1 MHKPVP
7 DPPSQATRRRITAIL
22 QQANADLL
30 QVLNDQPHEPP
41 LLQALKETA
50 ARPGDLRDGRHRSLF
65 DVKAGIDAETTLNHV
80 SLLLRCAEE
89 VSDEITEQGSGIER
103 GLIWSMVHSVEMAR
117 ALVDALL
124 DGSQPVGE
132 RG

>member
-1 MHKPVP
+1 MNKIVP
-7 DPPSQATRRRITAIL
+7 DPPSQNTRRRITAIL

-30 QVLNDQPHEPP
+30 QVLHNQRDEPS
-41 LLQALKETA
+41 LLETLKETA
-50 ARPGDLRDGRHRSLF
+50 ARPGNLRDGRHRSLF
-65 DVKAGIDAETTLNHV
+65 DVKAGINAETTLNHV

-124 DGSQPVGE
+124 EGSQLTCVSD
-132 RG
+132 